1 MHIVVFGAT
10 GGTGRQV
17 IDQALAAGHQVTAVA
32 RRAGSLPARD
42 GLTAVAADVTD
53 PAAAAAVDTA
63 VAGADA
69 VLSVLGGRFS
79 RKPITLY
86 SAATRD
92 IVAAMHRHGVKR
104 LVVVSSSVTDPDW
117 RPTGSFFFTHV
128 LDPLFNR
135 RLGRTLHEDLRR
147 MEALVRASGLD
158 WTIARPS
165 GLFDHPAVTCY
176 LVAEDRADGLFTA
189 RPDLAASM
197 LAALA
202 DDRFVGKA
210 MAVITTESTPSIAGL
225 IWREA
230 VRKK

>member
-1 MHIVVFGAT
+1 MRIVVFGAT

-17 IDQALAAGHQVTAVA
+17 IDQALAAGYQVTAVA
-32 RRAGSLPARD
+32 RRAGSLPARA
-42 GLTAVAADVTD
+42 GLAAVAADVTD
-53 PAAAAAVDTA
+53 PAATGAAGAVDAA

-69 VLSVLGGRFS
+69 VLSVLGARFS

-104 LVVVSSSVTDPDW
+104 LVVVSSSVTDPEW
-117 RPTGSFFFTHV
+117 RPTGSFLFTHV

-165 GLFDHPAVTCY
+165 GLFDHPAVTDY
-176 LVAEDRADGLFTA
+176 RVAED
-189 RPDLAASM
+189 
-197 LAALA
+197 
-202 DDRFVGKA
+202 
-210 MAVITTESTPSIAGL
+210 
-225 IWREA
+225 
-230 VRKK
+230 